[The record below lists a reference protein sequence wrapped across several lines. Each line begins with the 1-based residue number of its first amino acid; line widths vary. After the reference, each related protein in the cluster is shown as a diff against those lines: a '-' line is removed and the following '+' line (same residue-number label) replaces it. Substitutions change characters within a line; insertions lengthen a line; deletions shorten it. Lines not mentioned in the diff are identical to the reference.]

1 MCRFPPF
8 VAFLMIQERCLIF
21 GLFFSLSPQTIK
33 PIWPYHPEKGERP
46 KVLRKHVGITSNR
59 KNMERGFPQQAGL
72 YNAGNEHENCG
83 IGFVAHIKGKASH
96 EIVERGLEVLRNMDH
111 RGAKGAD
118 NVSGDGAGI
127 LVQVPHEFI
136 RDVLHIAVAEA
147 GTYGTG
153 LLFLPGSK
161 KESERQVEVLK
172 ETISEEGL
180 QLVAL
185 RDVPVKSTVLGPVA
199 RSTEPHVKQVFI
211 QGNNLEQDVL
221 ERRLYI
227 IRKMTEKKIRQLEK
241 AGKEQFYMVSLSSK
255 TMVYKGMF
263 TPGQLPAY
271 FPDLQHPQFKSALA
285 LIHSRFSTNTFPTW
299 ALAQP
304 FRLIAHN
311 GEINTIKG
319 NRLWTQAREGLLK
332 SEIFGDELEK
342 ILPILEEEKSDSAS
356 FDNVLEFLHM
366 TGRAL
371 EHALC
376 MMIPES
382 FNRKNPIPESLK
394 AFYEY
399 HSTIMEP
406 WDGPA
411 AMVFSDGRY
420 IGGTLDRNGLRPS
433 RYIITKNGLMV
444 MASET
449 GVQSFAP
456 KEIVKKGR
464 LRPGKILLADTRFGI
479 IVPDEE
485 IKNRLSHRNP
495 YDVWLRENRL
505 MMSDIQVRKRVPS
518 HIEGFPVLARL
529 FSFNK
534 EEMEW
539 IIKSMAET
547 GAEPVSSMG
556 NDTPAAVFSQQPQR
570 FFNYFKQIFA
580 QVTNPP
586 IDPIREGLV
595 MSLTNYIGSVNSN
608 LLSENPDHCKLIKF
622 TGPIITNT
630 DLGKI
635 KDLKD
640 QLFTHATI
648 PMLFPVNKGKEGF
661 FRAFG
666 QILEKAEKAVD
677 DKKNFIILSDRKVNE
692 EMAPF
697 PSLLI
702 VAAVHHHLIK
712 KKKRMQVGLIV
723 ETGEACEVNH
733 FALLLGYGA
742 SVVNPYLAFAA
753 IDHLVNTGKIAL
765 EYGEAR
771 KNYIKAINKGL
782 LKIFSKMGISTIR
795 SYHGAQIFEAFGIGK
810 ELINKYFTGTASPLD
825 GIGMEEVYKQ
835 YSFFHKKAYEDRPP
849 RPSAFFQNTGKY
861 AWRKDGEGHAWNPDT
876 IALLQWATRTNNYDK
891 YKEYSRKVDEYNER
905 PAFIRGCLRIKK
917 RGNPLPVE
925 QVEPAENIMRRFV
938 TGAMSYGSISK
949 EAHEALALAMNTIGG
964 RSNTGEGGEQT
975 TRFGTPTQS
984 AVKQVASGRFGVTA
998 NYLVHADE
1006 IQIKVAQ
1013 GAKPGEGGQLPGFKV
1028 NKIIAGT
1035 RHSTPGITLISPP
1048 PHHDIYSIEDL
1059 AQLIYDL
1066 RVTNPA
1072 AKISVKLVSE
1082 NGVGTIAAG
1091 VAKARADL
1099 IIISGGE
1106 GGTGASPVSSI
1117 RYAGLPVEMGLAE
1130 TQQTLVMNRLR
1141 GRVKL
1146 QADGQLKNGKDVI
1159 KLALLGAEEF
1169 GFATSALIVLGCV
1182 MMRKCHLNTCP
1193 MGIATQDEKLRRNF
1207 SGKAEYVINFFRFL
1221 AREIREQLAVM
1232 GFTRFDDIIGRAD
1245 LLETDTEKLTG
1256 RMKKLDFS
1264 PLLFKPDGHPDNLKE
1279 SMENHPKK
1287 MITRHMDHRLIDA
1300 AEKAIKSKEKVWLFQ
1315 YIKNTDRAV
1324 GAMLSGLISR
1334 KYGEEGLPEDTI
1346 NATFSGTAGQSFG
1359 AFLAKGAVFRLEGDA
1374 NDYIGKGMSGGK
1386 IIVVPPGGSV
1396 FKPEEN
1402 IIIGN
1407 STFYGATGGEAYIQ
1421 GLAGERFC
1429 VRNSG
1434 VRAVIEGTGDHCCEY
1449 MTGGR
1454 VVVLGKTGRNFAAG
1468 MSGGIAYVL
1477 DENHDFAYYCNK
1489 GLVDLL
1495 KIDNK
1500 QDMNELQDMINKHLL
1515 YTQSPLAAKILT
1527 RWEHYLPLFVKVISF
1542 EYRKILEEEK
1552 LRKLEEKLKLTEDNP
1567 GRHE

>member
-1 MCRFPPF
+1 M
-8 VAFLMIQERCLIF
+8 V
-21 GLFFSLSPQTIK
+21 K
-33 PIWPYHPEKGERP
+33 
-46 KVLRKHVGITSNR
+46 
-59 KNMERGFPQQAGL
+59 GFPQTEGL
-72 YNAGNEHENCG
+72 YRSENEHENCG

-96 EIVERGLEVLRNMDH
+96 EIVERGFEVLRNLDH

-127 LVQVPHEFI
+127 LTQIPHEYI
-136 RDVLHIAVAEA
+136 REVLKINVSEN

-153 LLFLPGSK
+153 LIFLPKDENAAS
-161 KESERQVEVLK
+161 LCLDIIFD
-172 ETISEEGL
+172 TIREEEL
-180 QLVAL
+180 ELAAF
-185 RDVPVKSTVLGPVA
+185 RDVPVNTSVLGEIA
-199 RSTEPHVKQVFI
+199 KTTEPFIKQVFI
-211 QGNNLEQDVL
+211 KGEHLEQDEL
-221 ERRLYI
+221 ERKLFI
-227 IRKMTEKKIRQLEK
+227 IRKVSERKIHNSEIE
-241 AGKEQFYMVSLSSK
+241 GKDQFYIVSLSSK
-255 TMVYKGMF
+255 TIVYKGMF
-263 TPGQLPAY
+263 TPDQLPNY
-271 FPDLQHPQFKSALA
+271 YPDLQHTLFKSAIA

-342 ILPILEEEKSDSAS
+342 ILPIIEEDKSDSAS

-366 TGRAL
+366 TGRTL

-382 FNRKNPIPESLK
+382 FNKKNPIPESLK

-433 RYIITKNGLMV
+433 RYVITKNDLMI

-449 GVQSFAP
+449 GVQQFAP
-456 KEIVKKGR
+456 EEIIEKGR
-464 LRPGKILLADTRFGI
+464 LRPGKILLVDTRLGI
-479 IVPDEE
+479 IIPDEE
-485 IKNRLSHRNP
+485 VKDRLSHRNP
-495 YDVWLRENRL
+495 YSMWLKENRL
-505 MMSDIQVRKRVPS
+505 MMKDIKVRKRVPS
-518 HIEGFPVLARL
+518 SIEHFQTYTEV
-529 FSFNK
+529 FSYTK

-539 IIKSMAET
+539 LIKTMAET
-547 GAEPVSSMG
+547 GAEPISSMG
-556 NDTPAAVFSQQPQR
+556 NDTPPAIFSKKPQR

-580 QVTNPP
+580 QVTNPA

-595 MSLTNYIGSVNSN
+595 MSLTNYIGSLNSN
-608 LLSENPDHCKLIKF
+608 ILSENPDHCKLIKF
-622 TGPIITNT
+622 TDPIITNT

-648 PMLFPVNKGKEGF
+648 PMLFPANSGIQGF
-661 FRAFG
+661 RKAFYDML
-666 QILEKAEKAVD
+666 QAAEKAVD
-677 DKKNFIILSDRKVNE
+677 DKKNFIILSDRNIDNAH
-692 EMAPF
+692 APF
-697 PSLLI
+697 PSLLA
-702 VAAVHHHLIK
+702 VAAVHHHLIQ
-712 KKKRMQVGLIV
+712 KKKRMQVGIIV

-753 IDHLVNTGKIAL
+753 IDHLVKEGKISH
-765 EYGEAR
+765 EYGDAR
-771 KNYIKAINKGL
+771 KNYIKAVNKGL

-795 SYHGAQIFEAFGIGK
+795 SYHGAQIFEALGISK
-810 ELINKYFTGTASPLD
+810 ELIDRYFTGTASPIG
-825 GIGMEEVYKQ
+825 GIGMEEIYEE
-835 YSFFHKKAYEDRPP
+835 YSRFHKKAFENSQPQQK
-849 RPSAFFQNTGKY
+849 FLFKNTGKY
-861 AWRKDGEGHAWNPDT
+861 SWRKDGEGHAWNPET
-876 IALLQWATRTNNYDK
+876 IALLQWATKTNDYAK
-891 YKEYSRKVDEYNER
+891 YKEYSRLVDEYNKR
-905 PAFIRGCLRIKK
+905 PSFIRGCLRIK
-917 RGNPLPVE
+917 RNPVPLE
-925 QVEPAENIMRRFV
+925 QVEPAENIMKRFV

-949 EAHEALALAMNTIGG
+949 EAHEALAVAMNTIGG
-964 RSNTGEGGEQT
+964 RSNTGEGGENPK
-975 TRFGTPTQS
+975 RFGSPKQS
-984 AVKQVASGRFGVTA
+984 AVKQVASGRFGVTN

-1006 IQIKVAQ
+1006 LQIKVAQ
-1013 GAKPGEGGQLPGFKV
+1013 GAKPGEGGQLPGYKV
-1028 NKIIAGT
+1028 NKIIAKT
-1035 RHSTPGITLISPP
+1035 RKSTPGITLISPP

-1066 RVTNPA
+1066 KVTNPR

-1106 GGTGASPVSSI
+1106 GGTGASPISSI
-1117 RYAGLPVEMGLAE
+1117 RYAGLPVEMGIAE
-1130 TQQTLVMNRLR
+1130 TQQTLVLNRLR

-1146 QADGQLKNGKDVI
+1146 QVDGQLKNAQDVI
-1159 KLALLGAEEF
+1159 KMACFGAEEF

-1193 MGIATQDEKLRRNF
+1193 MGIATQDKNLRKNF
-1207 SGKAEYVINFFRFL
+1207 SGKPEYVINFFRFL
-1221 AREIREQLAVM
+1221 AEEIREQLAEM
-1232 GFTRFDDIIGRAD
+1232 GFTRFDDIIGRTD
-1245 LLETDTEKLTG
+1245 LLETDRNLLKGKL
-1256 RMKKLDFS
+1256 KKIDFS
-1264 PLLFKPDGHPDNLKE
+1264 TLLAMPASNEKVDRKQTETNQDKLLK
-1279 SMENHPKK
+1279 NHLD
-1287 MITRHMDHRLIDA
+1287 IQLIKE
-1300 AEKAIKSKEKVWLFQ
+1300 AEKAIKGKEKVWLFHS
-1315 YIKNTDRAV
+1315 IKNTDRTI
-1324 GAMLSGLISR
+1324 GAMLSGEISK
-1334 KYGEEGLPEDTI
+1334 KYGEKGLPEDTI
-1346 NATFSGTAGQSFG
+1346 HATFSGTAGQSFG
-1359 AFLAKGAVFRLEGDA
+1359 AFLTKGITFRLEGDA
-1374 NDYIGKGMSGGK
+1374 NDYIGKGLSGGK
-1386 IIVVPPGGSV
+1386 IIVVPPRGSA
-1396 FKPEEN
+1396 FIPEEN

-1421 GLAGERFC
+1421 GVAGERFC

-1434 VRAVIEGTGDHCCEY
+1434 TRAVIEGTGDHCCEY

-1477 DENHDFAYYCNK
+1477 DETGDFDYYCNK

-1495 KIDNK
+1495 KVDNK
-1500 QDMNELQDMINKHLL
+1500 SDMNELQDLINKHLL

-1527 RWEHYLPLFVKVISF
+1527 NWDEYLPKFIKVIPF
-1542 EYRKILEEEK
+1542 EYRKILEEMK
-1552 LRKLEEKLKLTEDNP
+1552 LRKLELKLKHTEDNP
-1567 GRHE
+1567 SRHE

>member
-1 MCRFPPF
+1 
-8 VAFLMIQERCLIF
+8 
-21 GLFFSLSPQTIK
+21 
-33 PIWPYHPEKGERP
+33 
-46 KVLRKHVGITSNR
+46 
-59 KNMERGFPQQAGL
+59 MERGFPQQTGL
-72 YNAGNEHENCG
+72 YNAANEHENCG

-96 EIVERGLEVLRNMDH
+96 DIVERGLEVLRNLDH

-127 LVQVPHEFI
+127 MVQIPHGYIKQALKIEVS
-136 RDVLHIAVAEA
+136 DA

-153 LLFLPGSK
+153 LLYLPKGK
-161 KESERQVEVLK
+161 KESERLTDILK
-172 ETISEEGL
+172 ETVAEEGL
-180 QLVAL
+180 QLAAL
-185 RDVPVKSTVLGPVA
+185 RDVPVNPAVLGEMA
-199 RSTEPHVKQVFI
+199 QSTEPQIKQVFV

-227 IRKMTEKKIRQLEK
+227 IRKVTEKKVRETAP

-263 TPGQLPAY
+263 TPEQLRAY
-271 FPDLQHPQFKSALA
+271 YPDLQHPLFQSAIA
-285 LIHSRFSTNTFPTW
+285 LVHSRFSTNTFPTW

-332 SEIFGDELEK
+332 SEIFGNDLQK
-342 ILPILEEEKSDSAS
+342 ILPILEEGKSDSAS

-366 TGRAL
+366 TGRTL

-382 FNRKNPIPESLK
+382 FNKKNPIPESLK

-433 RYIITKNGLMV
+433 RYIITKNDLMI

-449 GVQSFAP
+449 GVQSFP
-456 KEIVKKGR
+456 PQEIVEKGR
-464 LRPGKILLADTRFGI
+464 LRPGKILLVDTRFGI
-479 IVPDEE
+479 IIPDNEV
-485 IKNRLSHRNP
+485 KDRLSHRNP
-495 YDVWLRENRL
+495 YAAWLKDNRL
-505 MMSDIQVRKRVPS
+505 LMQDIQVQKRVPS
-518 HIEGFPVLARL
+518 ALDNFPQLAQL
-529 FSFNK
+529 FSYTK
-534 EEMEW
+534 EETEW
-539 IIKSMAET
+539 LIKTMSET
-547 GAEPVSSMG
+547 GAEPISSMG
-556 NDTPAAVFSQQPQR
+556 NDTPAAVFSRQPQR

-580 QVTNPP
+580 QVTNPA

-608 LLSENPDHCKLIKF
+608 ILSESPEHCKLIKF
-622 TGPIITNT
+622 TEPIITNT

-640 QLFTHATI
+640 RLFSHAVI
-648 PMLFPVNKGKEGF
+648 PMLFPAGSGMQGF
-661 FRAFG
+661 QKAFDEML
-666 QILEKAEKAVD
+666 QAAEKAVD
-677 DKKNFIILSDRKVNE
+677 DNKNFIILSDRAVSR

-697 PSLLI
+697 PSLLA
-702 VAAVHHHLIK
+702 VAAVHHHLIR
-712 KKKRMQVGLIV
+712 KKKRMQVGIIV

-742 SVVNPYLAFAA
+742 SVVNPYLGFAA
-753 IDHLVNTGKIAL
+753 IDHLVKSKKIAL
-765 EYGEAR
+765 SYGDAR
-771 KNYIKAINKGL
+771 KNYIRAIDKGL

-795 SYHGAQIFEAFGIGK
+795 SYHGAQIFEALGIDK
-810 ELINKYFTGTASPLD
+810 TLIDKYFTGTASPLG
-825 GIGMEEVYKQ
+825 GINMEDIY
-835 YSFFHKKAYEDRPP
+835 KAYRRFHQE
-849 RPSAFFQNTGKY
+849 AFEEKQTGRKLWLQNTGKY
-861 AWRKDGEGHAWNPDT
+861 AWRKDGESHAWNPDT
-876 IALLQWATRTNNYDK
+876 IALLQWATRTNSYEK
-891 YKEYSRKVDEYNER
+891 YKAYSRKVDEYNR
-905 PAFIRGCLRIKK
+905 QPAFIRGCLRIKK
-917 RGNPLPVE
+917 RKAIPLE
-925 QVEPAENIMRRFV
+925 QVEPVENIMKRFV

-949 EAHEALALAMNTIGG
+949 EAHEAIAMAMNTIGG
-964 RSNTGEGGEQT
+964 RSNTGEGGEET
-975 TRFGTPTQS
+975 ERFDTQKQS
-984 AVKQVASGRFGVTA
+984 AIKQVASGRFGVTN

-1013 GAKPGEGGQLPGFKV
+1013 GAKPGEGGQLPGYKV
-1028 NKIIAGT
+1028 NRIIAKT
-1035 RHSTPGITLISPP
+1035 RKSTPGITLISPP

-1066 RVTNPA
+1066 KVTNPR

-1099 IIISGGE
+1099 IILSGGE

-1117 RYAGLPVEMGLAE
+1117 RYAGLPVEMGMAE
-1130 TQQTLVMNRLR
+1130 TQQTLVLNRLR

-1146 QADGQLKNGKDVI
+1146 QVDGQLKNAKDVI
-1159 KLALLGAEEF
+1159 KMALLGAEEF

-1207 SGKAEYVINFFRFL
+1207 SGKTDYVVNFFRFL
-1221 AREIREQLAVM
+1221 AREIREELAAM
-1232 GFTRFDDIIGRAD
+1232 GFSRFDDIIGRTD
-1245 LLETDTEKLTG
+1245 LLETDPEILTG
-1256 RMKKLDFS
+1256 KMKKLDFS
-1264 PLLFKPDGHPDNLKE
+1264 SLLATVNTTENPTRKYDGPQPQPELLQ
-1279 SMENHPKK
+1279 
-1287 MITRHMDHRLIDA
+1287 HMDYRLMEA
-1300 AEKAIKSKEKVWLFQ
+1300 AEKAIKRKEKVWLFRH
-1315 YIKNTDRAV
+1315 IKNTDRTV
-1324 GAMLSGLISR
+1324 GAMLSGEIS
-1334 KYGEEGLPEDTI
+1334 KKQGEAGLPDDTI
-1346 NATFSGTAGQSFG
+1346 HATFSGSAGQSFG
-1359 AFLAKGAVFRLEGDA
+1359 AFLARGVTFRLEGDA
-1374 NDYIGKGMSGGK
+1374 NDYIGKGLSGGK
-1386 IIVVPPGGSV
+1386 IIVVPPKGSA

-1421 GLAGERFC
+1421 GVAGERFC

-1434 VRAVIEGTGDHCCEY
+1434 VRAVVEGTGDHCCEY

-1477 DENHDFAYYCNK
+1477 DSDHNFAYYCNK

-1495 KIDNK
+1495 KVDNK
-1500 QDMNELQDMINKHLL
+1500 QDMNELQEMINKHLL

-1527 RWEHYLPLFVKVISF
+1527 HWDKYLPLFVKVISF

-1552 LRKLEEKLKLTEDNP
+1552 LRKLEEKLKQTEDNP
-1567 GRHE
+1567 LRHE